1 MQKSALLNMQKSA
14 LLIAGLCCLLA
25 ACEDV
30 EQKAGER
37 LLLARQALEAG
48 QYDEAKIQIDSIKIL
63 YPKAFE
69 ARRAGIYLMQDI
81 ELAEQQKTL
90 AWLDSLLQVR
100 QQELDG
106 FKDRFVLE
114 KDTAYQ
120 QIGHYLAPSQVIE
133 KNLHRSYLRFQAD
146 ERGVM
151 SLTSIYCGAR
161 NIHHTAVK
169 VTAPDGTFAQTPVS
183 KDSYE
188 TSDLGE
194 QIEKA
199 DYKLGE
205 DGGVIPFISQ
215 HRDQPLSITYLGDRT
230 YSTTMARA
238 DRQAAAEV
246 YQLSQLLSSLTQ
258 IKKDMDEANRKINFI
273 RENMKKRKE

>member
-1 MQKSALLNMQKSA
+1 
-14 LLIAGLCCLLA
+14 
-25 ACEDV
+25 
-30 EQKAGER
+30 
-37 LLLARQALEAG
+37 
-48 QYDEAKIQIDSIKIL
+48 
-63 YPKAFE
+63 
-69 ARRAGIYLMQDI
+69 
-81 ELAEQQKTL
+81 
-90 AWLDSLLQVR
+90 
-100 QQELDG
+100 
-106 FKDRFVLE
+106 
-114 KDTAYQ
+114 
-120 QIGHYLAPSQVIE
+120 
-133 KNLHRSYLRFQAD
+133 
-146 ERGVM
+146 M
-151 SLTSIYCGAR
+151 SLTSIYCGTR

-169 VTAPDGTFAQTPVS
+169 VTAPDGTFAQTPTS

>member
-1 MQKSALLNMQKSA
+1 MQKSA

-30 EQKAGER
+30 EQKASER

-48 QYDEAKIQIDSIKIL
+48 QYDEAKTQIDSIKIL

-69 ARRAGIYLMQDI
+69 ARRAGIYLMQDV

-169 VTAPDGTFAQTPVS
+169 VTAPVEMGSIVLMS
-183 KDSYE
+183 G
-188 TSDLGE
+188 LC
-194 QIEKA
+194 
-199 DYKLGE
+199 
-205 DGGVIPFISQ
+205 GGDF
-215 HRDQPLSITYLGDRT
+215 
-230 YSTTMARA
+230 M
-238 DRQAAAEV
+238 
-246 YQLSQLLSSLTQ
+246 
-258 IKKDMDEANRKINFI
+258 
-273 RENMKKRKE
+273 

>member
-1 MQKSALLNMQKSA
+1 MQKSALLV
-14 LLIAGLCCLLA
+14 AGFCCLLI

-48 QYDEAKIQIDSIKIL
+48 QYDKAKTQIDSIKIL

-69 ARRAGIYLMQDI
+69 TRRAGIYLMQDI

-90 AWLDSLLQVR
+90 AYLDSLLHIR
-100 QQELDG
+100 QQEWEG
-106 FKDRFVLE
+106 CKDRFVLE

-120 QIGHYLAPSQVIE
+120 QMGHYLAPSQVIE
-133 KNLHRSYLRFQAD
+133 KNLHRSYLRFQTD
-146 ERGVM
+146 ERGAM
-151 SLTSIYCGAR
+151 SLTSIYCGTR

-169 VTAPDGTFAQTPVS
+169 VTAPDGTFAQTPTS